1 MALFLLTGCAGPAAG
16 QAPSESRPT
25 VEASALWPKEEL
37 PVSVEYTRLW
47 EYSASA
53 RSEDPLVIARLVEA
67 VQALEI
73 GEKSEWVTEDYTDIL
88 DFRFA
93 DGETL
98 RLEFEDQCWV
108 SEDKQRYEADGL
120 AAVREILDELVEEED

>member
-93 DGETL
+93 DGERL